1 MKSSPEKILI
11 IRFSSI
17 GDIVLTSPIVRALKQ
32 QIPNV
37 EIHYLTKESFAEILE
52 ANPYIDKIHCFKK
65 KLKEVIPSLKEEHF
79 DCIIDLHKN
88 LRSSLVKLQLQKKTY
103 TFDKLNFEKWLIV
116 NFKIDL
122 LPRIHI
128 VDRYFAAVKALGV
141 VNDGKGLD
149 YFIPEENEFDLKQL
163 PEKHQSG
170 FVAMVI
176 GAKHATK
183 QLPFEKLLETC
194 KKIDFPLVLL
204 GGPDEEMTAQRLHD
218 KLDDNIFNAVG
229 KFNLHGSALILK
241 NAKLVVS
248 YDTGLMHIASAFD
261 KDIVSIWGS
270 TIPEFGMYPY
280 LPEDGKGESEII
292 EVENLKIRPCSKI
305 GYDKCP
311 HGHFKCMR
319 LINEDDIAAAVF
331 RFWKKT
337 G

>member
-1 MKSSPEKILI
+1 MI

-17 GDIVLTSPIVRALKQ
+17 GDIVLTTPIVRALKQ

-37 EIHYLTKESFAEILE
+37 EIHYLTKASFAGILE
-52 ANPYIDKIHCFKK
+52 ANPYIDKIHCFKD
-65 KLKEVIPSLKEEHF
+65 KLKEVIPILKEENF

-88 LRSSLVKLQLQKKTY
+88 LRSSLVKLQLRKRAY

-116 NFKIDL
+116 NFKINL
-122 LPRIHI
+122 LPKIHI
-128 VDRYFAAVKALGV
+128 VDRYFGAVKALGV
-141 VNDGKGLD
+141 KKDGKGLD
-149 YFIPEENEFDLKQL
+149 YFIPEGDEFDLKQL
-163 PEKHQSG
+163 PKTHQNG

-183 QLPFEKLLETC
+183 QLPFEKLLNTC
-194 KKIDFPLVLL
+194 KKIDFPMVLL
-204 GGPDEEMTAQRLHD
+204 GGPDEVTTAQRLCD
-218 KLDDNIFNAVG
+218 KLDDHIYNAVG
-229 KFNLHGSALILK
+229 AMNLHESASILK
-241 NAKLVVS
+241 KSKLVVS

-280 LPEDGKGESEII
+280 LPEGGKGESEII

-337 G
+337 GKD